1 MKNRNIPNALVGISG
16 VHYVAFELSRRGLI
30 ALPTTRNTSGY
41 DIVAL
46 SSDGRRHANIQ
57 VKTAQ
62 RRPGFWPMPRSEKI
76 RRGPHDFYVLI
87 RGLAQGEIE
96 CFLVTGKK
104 AWAQV
109 RKTEERMRKEGGARR
124 VFPVIYACGEFKE
137 AGDRWK
143 KAWNAWSL

>member
-1 MKNRNIPNALVGISG
+1 
-16 VHYVAFELSRRGLI
+16 VAFELSRRGLI
-30 ALPTTRNTSGY
+30 ALPTTRNTAGY

-46 SSDGRRHANIQ
+46 SSDGARHANIQ

-76 RRGPHDFYVLI
+76 RRGHHDFYVLV
-87 RGLAQGEIE
+87 RGLARGEIE
-96 CFLVTGKK
+96 RFLITGKE
-104 AWAQV
+104 AWERV
-109 RKTEERMRKEGGARR
+109 RNTEERMRKRR
-124 VFPVIYACGEFKE
+124 GTRGVFPVINVKG